1 MAKWNHLPSHTT
13 CHFSEYSIHFC
24 DQKMAF
30 ENGMKHLGSNLPTTW
45 IFVRVQTQPETDTI
59 FRVISMVEEDS
70 DYIENQEKFG

>member
-1 MAKWNHLPSHTT
+1 
-13 CHFSEYSIHFC
+13 
-24 DQKMAF
+24 MAF